1 MRRIVIIFCLLL
13 LIVPLTAQAQD
24 NPPATTEPSIEAL
37 QAEAQAAVAE
47 AQAAAAAARISTED
61 AERYASDA
69 SRFLGIFEAISV
81 AIALAAAA
89 FGLIGV
95 TRLFSAQNEL
105 AKARETVERELTE
118 IRMRFEAE
126 MTSKSDEL
134 RELREEMV
142 ASVAQQR
149 KMTTDATLAL
159 ALLPVGE
166 RQYKAQDLQG
176 AADTYERAL
185 ALDRD
190 NPLIHYRLGYVYV
203 QNGQLEQ
210 AEHNLIHALKID
222 PKFLLAVAAL
232 GYVYRRMAE
241 KLPVGIERDQLL
253 NRSEAH
259 LLKAL
264 REAPKLV
271 DDDGEAWWGSLGGL
285 YRRRGQIDQAIYAY
299 EQAALVTP
307 RSSYPFSNLALLY
320 TAKGDRDAM
329 LQTYKQVERLAWGE
343 TMADVDNFWAY
354 SDLLTSRLALRKLDE
369 AEIAL
374 ESVLGSAPTGDSYAL
389 ETLIDTLMRLHDA
402 LGGPVE
408 AGYMLPYV
416 EQIRDF
422 IAQQNRTIAG

>member
-1 MRRIVIIFCLLL
+1 MRRILIVFCLLL
-13 LIVPLTAQAQD
+13 LIVPLTVSAQD
-24 NPPATTEPSIEAL
+24 DFPTAPPTSALSLETL
-37 QAEAQAAVAE
+37 QASITDAQV
-47 AQAAAAAARISTED
+47 AAASARTSAED
-61 AERYASDA
+61 AERYAGDA

-81 AIALAAAA
+81 AIAIAAAA
-89 FGLIGV
+89 LGLVGV
-95 TRLFSAQNEL
+95 TRLFAAQTEL
-105 AKARETVERELTE
+105 VKARETVERELTE
-118 IRMRFEAE
+118 IRARFEDDMA
-126 MTSKSDEL
+126 SKGGEL

-142 ASVAQQR
+142 ASVAQQH

-185 ALDRD
+185 ALDKD

-210 AEHNLIHALKID
+210 AEHNLIHALRID

-241 KLPVGIERDQLL
+241 KRPVGIERDQLL
-253 NRSEAH
+253 NKSEAH

-264 REAPKLV
+264 SELPKLV

-299 EQAALVTP
+299 EQAAQVTP

-329 LQTYKQVERLAWGE
+329 LRTYKQVERLAWGE

-354 SDLLTSRLALRKLDE
+354 TDLLTSRLALRKTDD

-374 ESVLGSAPTGDSYAL
+374 ESVLGSAPSGSSYAL
-389 ETLIDTLMRLHDA
+389 ETLIDTLIRLHDA

-408 AGYMLPYV
+408 AGYILPFV
-416 EQIRDF
+416 EQIRDY
-422 IAQQNRTIAG
+422 IAQQNQTISG